1 MKREQSK
8 YLLMAFVICVAC
20 LLTGCSGANKDG
32 TYSAIQGFTNVY
44 DILVWPMA
52 GLMWLIGKTV
62 AFGNYGVVIII
73 STLIVRTCAWPIY
86 AKTNDMSLKMNLMAP
101 EQAKIQA
108 RYEGKTDQESQQ
120 RMQME
125 MMNLYKKYGVGIGG
139 CLMPFVQFPLF
150 IAFYTTLQRI
160 PYTLSSSLKF
170 NFSFLNGTF
179 LGVNLFLPRGEAL
192 EKVYENAELL
202 AQYGLSSSSYEAV
215 SKAQN
220 IGIIVIAVIVGLTQ
234 IAMQLYAQHQQKKA
248 KDSQFADVPEYRRPQ
263 QTDQAKQ
270 TQMTMNIMMYG
281 MSIMMVF
288 MVLQNT
294 AALGLYWVVGNIYS
308 FLQQIINKKLSK
320 KRLEKLKAK
329 LS

>member
-8 YLLMAFVICVAC
+8 YLLVVLVICVAC
-20 LLTGCSGANKDG
+20 FLTGCSGANKDG
-32 TYSAIQGFTNVY
+32 TYSAIEGFTNVY

-52 GLMWLIGKTV
+52 GLMWVIGKFI
-62 AFGNYGVVIII
+62 AQGNYGIVIII
-73 STLIVRTCAWPIY
+73 STILVRTAAWPIY
-86 AKTNDMSLKMNLMAP
+86 AKTNDMSLKMSLMGP

-125 MMNLYKKYGVGIGG
+125 MMNLYKKYGVGFGG
-139 CLMPFVQFPLF
+139 CLMPFIQFPLF
-150 IAFYTTLQRI
+150 VAFYTTLQRI
-160 PYTLSSSLKF
+160 PYTLSSDLKF
-170 NFSFLNGTF
+170 NFSFLNGNF
-179 LGVNLFLPRGEAL
+179 LGVNLFLPRGDAL
-192 EKVYENAELL
+192 KTVYENADLL
-202 AQYGLSSSSYEAV
+202 AQYGLSSTSYEAV

-220 IGIIVIAVIVGLTQ
+220 IGIIVIAVIVGITQ

-248 KDSQFADVPEYRRPQ
+248 RDAQFDHLPEYRRPQ
-263 QTDQAKQ
+263 QNDQQKQ
-270 TQMTMNIMMYG
+270 TQTTMNIMMYG

-308 FLQQIINKKLSK
+308 FLQQIINRKLNA
-320 KRLEKLKAK
+320 KRLEKLKQK
-329 LS
+329 LQ